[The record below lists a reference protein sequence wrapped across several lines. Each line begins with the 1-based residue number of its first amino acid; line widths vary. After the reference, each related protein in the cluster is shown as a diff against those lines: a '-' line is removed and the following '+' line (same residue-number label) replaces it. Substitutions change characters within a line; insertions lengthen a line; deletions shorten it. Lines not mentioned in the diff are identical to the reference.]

1 MTTTTTKNVMDTAA
15 AAGVVFVVVVPPN
28 PVFEYVA
35 DRQDHPEAAVEVARS
50 VCGHLPCR
58 MMMLLLLLLLLLL
71 LEVQQASI
79 QILLLS
85 QLLHSCLENHIS
97 WDNYCSNL
105 M

>member
-1 MTTTTTKNVMDTAA
+1 MTTTTNVMDA

-58 MMMLLLLLLLLLL
+58 MIMLLLL

-79 QILLLS
+79 RILLLS
-85 QLLHSCLENHIS
+85 RLLHSCLENHIS